1 MDAFIVYELL
11 EGPRGTA
18 CWVILFSGWA
28 AAAALGTGLL
38 CYQDTP
44 VKHDEDVCA
53 MAVAT
58 VPSTIG
64 KDVHMLPVILPAMYK
79 VGGGIDTPADTVY
92 RLQ

>member
-1 MDAFIVYELL
+1 MDALIVYELL

-18 CWVILFSGWA
+18 CWVMLFSGWT

-44 VKHDEDVCA
+44 TKQWHDEDVFWA

-64 KDVHMLPVILPAMYK
+64 KDVHMLPVILPAM
-79 VGGGIDTPADTVY
+79 D
-92 RLQ
+92 